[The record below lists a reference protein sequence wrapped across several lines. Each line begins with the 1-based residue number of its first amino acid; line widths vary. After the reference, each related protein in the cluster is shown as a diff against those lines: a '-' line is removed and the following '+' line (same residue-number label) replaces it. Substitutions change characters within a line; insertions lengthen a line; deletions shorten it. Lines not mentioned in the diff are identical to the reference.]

1 MVDELKKITIN
12 KSGVQINTSG
22 DCILLSDIITEKT
35 GDFISY
41 NTLRRLF
48 GLVSFVKPSINTLNI
63 LAEFNGEMSN

>member
-63 LAEFNGEMSN
+63 LIQLLLQNL